1 MPVIGLAGNMTLMF
15 AALSYSGRLSLMV
28 HADRAAYPD
37 LDVLVA
43 GVERACAP
51 AWHCSPLT
59 TGAACA
65 TTWSRGCG

>member
-51 AWHCSPLT
+51 AWH
-59 TGAACA
+59 
-65 TTWSRGCG
+65 